1 MAGSFN
7 LFRRY
12 QKAALAALAIMAM
25 LAFFVLPPVLQ
36 MGGSGAV
43 GGDDVVVSW
52 QGGGL
57 RESGLQRQVLG
68 RRALNQFLMALQA
81 AASGSDQVQPPLP
94 DDEKSVVDSL
104 LMAKE
109 AKANGLV
116 VSDGVVNEFLGIWT
130 GDRVRPEQIAGV
142 IDQLRD
148 RVGIGEQDIFDGLR
162 TLLLGER
169 MQALTLR
176 GTGFAG
182 SPPGWRWDAFRRLE
196 QSATVE
202 VVPVIVESLSDQV
215 PEPTAAQLEKLYATY
230 AGDLPQARSEN
241 PGFREPARLK
251 YEALVAPPDLFV
263 AEAEQ
268 AVTDEQIAAFYEA
281 NKEQRYKKPAAEP
294 AAEAAKP
301 AETTAPAGEAAAG
314 NLADETTAPAGAD
327 EADEK
332 AAPEEPAATTPNDTP
347 PADAEPAGDATPP
360 AADATPPAGEVRGG
374 TGTTIRNAIRPVSFR
389 QPSGEAQPPAT
400 QEQAPQTGPGEDAA
414 SPAAAPDEK
423 PADPPAADGEAAEP
437 AGKEPP
443 PKAAEE
449 SPYQPL
455 DEVRDEIRK
464 QLAREAADQRV
475 GEVFDKVAARIA
487 TYADDLELAIG
498 LGEPIPSPPDVEKLA
513 AQHGLQPLQSDF
525 VDAGEAIAAGGIG
538 SSFQLAFSQQFG
550 VRQQQWADMLF
561 SPEMPRW
568 RAVVTRD
575 FAGSRYL
582 SWKTEDRPEFTPP
595 LPEIRDEVERVWRLL
610 EARPLAEQR
619 AEELAKGAA
628 GTSLA
633 DAVAGQ
639 DGLEATTVGPF
650 TWLTRGTA
658 PFGSAPV
665 ISEPEGVQMPGE
677 ALMQAVFALEPGQT
691 AIAFNEPRTI
701 CYCIRLVSLE
711 PAEET
716 LRERFIDASTDPRRM
731 AALADEETR
740 EVRGRWLD
748 GLEKRYAVEWKRE
761 PR

>member
-36 MGGSGAV
+36 MGGSGAPA
-43 GGDDVVVSW
+43 GDEVVVAW
-52 QGGGL
+52 EGGRL
-57 RESGLQRQVLG
+57 LESGLQRQVIG

-81 AASGSDQVQPPLP
+81 AASGSDRVQPPLP
-94 DDEKSVVDSL
+94 DDEKSVVDTL

-109 AKANGLV
+109 AQANGLV
-116 VSDGVVNEFLGIWT
+116 VSDAVVNEFLGIWT

-148 RVGIGEQDIFDGLR
+148 RVGITEQDIFDGLR

-169 MQALTLR
+169 MQALALR

-202 VVPVIVESLSDQV
+202 VVPVIVETLGDEVSPPSPVQLQTLYG
-215 PEPTAAQLEKLYATY
+215 EYAAV
-230 AGDLPQARSEN
+230 LPQARADT

-263 AEAEQ
+263 AESDKD
-268 AVTDEQIAAFYEA
+268 VTDEQIAAFYEA
-281 NKEQRYKKPAAEP
+281 NKEQRYKKAAAEP
-294 AAEAAKP
+294 AGEAADAAPAGKP
-301 AETTAPAGEAAAG
+301 ADQATPEPAVEEKAAPEKPADANPGDAAPAGEAPV
-314 NLADETTAPAGAD
+314 PAVDG
-327 EADEK
+327 
-332 AAPEEPAATTPNDTP
+332 
-347 PADAEPAGDATPP
+347 
-360 AADATPPAGEVRGG
+360 TPPAGEVRGG
-374 TGTTIRNAIRPVSFR
+374 SGAAARNVIRQVAFR
-389 QPSGEAQPPAT
+389 QPA
-400 QEQAPQTGPGEDAA
+400 DAA
-414 SPAAAPDEK
+414 QEPAAEPAAQEAAPAPAASAENAATAAADDKPADVPDEK
-423 PADPPAADGEAAEP
+423 PSASPAPPGGATEP
-437 AGKEPP
+437 AGTEPP
-443 PKAAEE
+443 SPAAEE

-455 DEVRDEIRK
+455 EEVRDEIRK

-475 GEVFDKVAARIA
+475 GEAFDKVAGRIA
-487 TYADDLELAIG
+487 AYADNLELAIG
-498 LGEPIPSPPDVEKLA
+498 MGEPVPPPPDVEKLA
-513 AQHGLQPLQSDF
+513 AEHGFEPLRSDF
-525 VDAGEAIAAGGIG
+525 VDAGEAIGGGGIG
-538 SSFQLAFSQQFG
+538 SSFQLAVSQQFG

-568 RAVVTRD
+568 RAIVTRD

-595 LPEIRDEVERVWRLL
+595 FTEVRDEVERVWRLL
-610 EARPLAEQR
+610 EARPKAEER
-619 AEELAKGAA
+619 AQELAKAAA
-628 GTSLA
+628 GKSLA
-633 DAVAGQ
+633 DAVAGKE
-639 DGLEATTVGPF
+639 GLEATTVGPF
-650 TWLTRGTA
+650 AWLTRGTA

-665 ISEPEGVQMPGE
+665 ISQPEGVQMPGE
-677 ALMQAVFALEPGQT
+677 AFMRTVFGLEPGET
-691 AIAFNEPRTI
+691 AVAFNEPRTI

-716 LRERFIDASTDPRRM
+716 LRERFIDASADPRRM

-740 EVRGRWLD
+740 EVRSRWLQ
-748 GLEKRYAVEWKRE
+748 GVEKRYAVEWKRD